1 MTQLLDGKVMLITG
15 GASGIGRA
23 AAQAGARAGATVVL
37 SDVSDDEGERV
48 AEEIRADGG
57 RAGYVHADVCRE
69 SDVRALVERTVS
81 EHGSLDCAF
90 NNAGIEGVAAPLAE
104 SSEEI
109 WDRVLEVN
117 LKGVWCCMQHE
128 IRQML
133 RQERGA
139 IVNASSV
146 MGVVASRDNPAYAAS
161 KHGVVG
167 LTHSAALDYA
177 EAGIRVNAV
186 APGYI
191 RTPMLERLFALHPDL
206 EESAIRRHP
215 MGRLGTPEEIAQAVV
230 WLCSDAASFV
240 TGQVLPV
247 DGGYLA
253 Q

>member
-1 MTQLLDGKVMLITG
+1 MLITG
-15 GASGIGRA
+15 SASGIGRA
-23 AAQAGARAGATVVL
+23 AAHAGARAGATVVL
-37 SDVSDDEGERV
+37 SDVSDAEGEQV
-48 AEEIRADGG
+48 AEEIRAGGG
-57 RAGYVHADVCRE
+57 RAGYIHADVCRE
-69 SDVRALVERTVS
+69 SEVRALVERTVS
-81 EHGSLDCAF
+81 EHGALDCAF

-117 LKGVWCCMQHE
+117 LKGVWCCMRHE
-128 IRQML
+128 IGRML
-133 RQERGA
+133 QQKHGA

-146 MGVVASRDNPAYAAS
+146 MGVVACRDNPAYAAS

-167 LTHSAALDYA
+167 LTRSAALDYA

-206 EESAIRRHP
+206 EESAIQRHP
-215 MGRLGTPEEIAQAVV
+215 IGRLGTPEEIAQAVV

>member
-1 MTQLLDGKVMLITG
+1 MLITG
-15 GASGIGRA
+15 GAFGIGRA
-23 AAQAGARAGATVVL
+23 TARACARAGATVVL

-48 AEEIRADGG
+48 AEEIRAAGN
-57 RAGYVHADVCRE
+57 RADYVHADVCRE
-69 SDVRALVERTVS
+69 SDVRALVEQTVS
-81 EHGSLDCAF
+81 EHGALDCAF

-104 SSEEI
+104 ATEEI
-109 WDRVLEVN
+109 WDRVLQVN
-117 LKGVWCCMQHE
+117 LKGVWRCMQHE
-128 IRQML
+128 IRQMM
-133 RQERGA
+133 RQKHGA

-146 MGVVASRDNPAYAAS
+146 MGMVACHDNPAYAAS

-167 LTHSAALDYA
+167 LTRSAALDYA
-177 EAGIRVNAV
+177 AAGIRVNAV

-191 RTPMLERLFALHPDL
+191 RTPMLDRLFALHPDL
-206 EESAIRRHP
+206 EESAIQRHP
-215 MGRLGTPEEIAQAVV
+215 IGRLGTPEEIAQAVM